1 MIFHTYLPKNS
12 YILSYYFYISQYSF
26 RNYTENEEIKIF
38 HGVENVIN
46 TEVQF
51 FSSSKKS
58 IDTCMN
64 YTRPQLAII
73 LEPIRNAFVDAKNRG
88 VNIHK

>member
-1 MIFHTYLPKNS
+1 M
-12 YILSYYFYISQYSF
+12 FYISRYSF
-26 RNYTENEEIKIF
+26 RNYTQKNEKIKIY
-38 HGVENVIN
+38 HGTENVIN

-51 FSSSKKS
+51 FSNAKKR

-64 YTRPQLAII
+64 YTRPQLAVA
-73 LEPIRNAFVDAKNRG
+73 LDLIRNAFVDAKNRG